1 MILQPGIWFHVRSRQ
16 GVYFLIIPYTPWS
29 RPRLS
34 VRLRIQA
41 AAHLCRY
48 YVMYQQLCGYP
59 DTADWY
65 TGSDALKGGAPLS
78 AAFKTGKTLAVVSAC
93 HSI

>member
-1 MILQPGIWFHVRSRQ
+1 
-16 GVYFLIIPYTPWS
+16 
-29 RPRLS
+29 
-34 VRLRIQA
+34 
-41 AAHLCRY
+41 
-48 YVMYQQLCGYP
+48 MYQQLCGYP

-78 AAFKTGKTLAVVSAC
+78 AAFKTGKTLSVVSAC